1 MQTESIYSGGKT
13 WMLEHHNK
21 DYYMAE
27 QVVSSS
33 NGRLGA
39 TTRDSKH
46 DRSGAV
52 QG

>member
-1 MQTESIYSGGKT
+1 MQTESLYSGGKT
-13 WMLEHHNK
+13 WMLEYRNK

-27 QVVSSS
+27 QGVSSS
-33 NGRLGA
+33 DGRLGA
-39 TTRDSKH
+39 TTRDSKR

>member
-1 MQTESIYSGGKT
+1 
-13 WMLEHHNK
+13 MLERHNK

-27 QVVSSS
+27 QGVSSS

-39 TTRDSKH
+39 TTRDGKH

-52 QG
+52 QGLDGMSKV